1 MKRAIGIIE
10 FTTVSAGIRAAD
22 IMLKAAD
29 VELSEAQAVCP
40 GKFLIVASGSL
51 SAVTASME
59 AAKHACGERYI
70 SGFVLG
76 NPHES
81 VLPAIY
87 GTTNVPKLR
96 ALGVLET
103 FDAATAVTAADTAAK
118 TAVIEL
124 IEVRLAKGM
133 CGKSYIT
140 MTGEVAA
147 VEAAIEAAK
156 RKSGESGMYLD
167 SCVIANPDAKL
178 ERFFV

>member
-1 MKRAIGIIE
+1 MKKAIGIIE

-22 IMLKAAD
+22 AMLKTAD
-29 VELSEAQAVCP
+29 VELTEAQAVCP
-40 GKFLIVASGSL
+40 GKFLIVASGLL

-59 AAKHACGERYI
+59 AAKALCGERCI
-70 SGFVLG
+70 SGFILG

-87 GTTNVPKLR
+87 GTSRVEKLH

-103 FDAATAVTAADTAAK
+103 YDAATAVTAADTAAK

-147 VEAAIEAAK
+147 VEAAIESAK
-156 RKSGESGMYLD
+156 RVSAGMYLD
-167 SCVIANPDAKL
+167 SCVIANPDGGL
-178 ERFFV
+178 HSFLV